1 MRKKSLLDFY
11 KMKEKGEKVA
21 WITAYDAPTGAFAE
35 AVGMDMLLVGDSLG
49 MCVLGLPGTVP
60 VTMEECLHHTR
71 AVRNGAPNTYV
82 IGDMPFLSYQTSTAD
97 AVLNAGRFLKEA
109 DADAIKLEGGVRIA
123 KQIRAIADAGIVVF
137 GHIGLTP
144 QSSGQLGGFKAQGL
158 TVESAKLMIRDAL
171 AVEEAGAHFLL
182 VEAVAPEVTKVIH
195 ERLSIPV
202 YSIGAG
208 VQCDGQLLIVS
219 DLLGIFEAFTPKFVK
234 KYANLAEEIERAFAA
249 YRDEVKS
256 GAFPGPEHVYNMLK
270 GEVEEFEKIKDQL

>member
-123 KQIRAIADAGIVVF
+123 KQIRAIADAGMVVF

-158 TVESAKLMIRDAL
+158 TVESAKLMLQDAI

-208 VQCDGQLLIVS
+208 VHCDGQLLIVS

-256 GAFPGPEHVYNMLK
+256 GVFPGPEHVYNMLK

>member
-123 KQIRAIADAGIVVF
+123 KQIRAIADAGMVVF

-158 TVESAKLMIRDAL
+158 TVESAKLMLQDAI

-195 ERLSIPV
+195 QRLSIPV

-208 VQCDGQLLIVS
+208 VHCDGQLLIVS

-256 GAFPGPEHVYNMLK
+256 GVFPGPEHVYNMLK